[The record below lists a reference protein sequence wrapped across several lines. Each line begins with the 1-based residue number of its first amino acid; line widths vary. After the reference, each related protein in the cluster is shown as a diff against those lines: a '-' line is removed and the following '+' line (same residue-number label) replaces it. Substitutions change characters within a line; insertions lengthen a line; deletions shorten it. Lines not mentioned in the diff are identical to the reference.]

1 MADYKKYMFDNFV
14 VSDEEPRKYIP
25 EAVVE
30 AAEEDDAAPEDEVTE
45 AEFVEEKP
53 AAETKEEEKAA
64 PEVSFSQ
71 EELDKAVRA
80 AEEKSYEQ
88 GYNAAVSERE
98 KAETVLLDS
107 INNRLM
113 TILADV
119 STNNA
124 EQEQSALRFAVALV
138 RKLLP
143 RLEEGV
149 AVKEVE
155 AFICGNF
162 KNFAKEGSLS
172 FRFNPEI
179 IGDIAPKISRLAE
192 KNDFE
197 GKIAIHKDDSLGLSD
212 CKIEW
217 LNGGVE
223 RNTAHALSQVEDL
236 LNN

>member
-14 VSDEEPRKYIP
+14 ISDEEPRKYIP
-25 EAVVE
+25 ETVVE
-30 AAEEDDAAPEDEVTE
+30 PVEAEEAAPAEDEIVEAKTAEAEPVAAAEPEV
-45 AEFVEEKP
+45 K
-53 AAETKEEEKAA
+53 
-64 PEVSFSQ
+64 EVSFSQ

-80 AEEKSYEQ
+80 AEEQSYEK

-98 KAETVLLDS
+98 KAETLLLDS

-124 EQEQSALRFAVALV
+124 EQEQNALRFAVALV

-143 RLEEGV
+143 QLEGEV
-149 AVKEVE
+149 AVREVE
-155 AFICGNF
+155 AFVGDNF

-179 IGDIAPKISRLAE
+179 IGDIAPKLSRLAE

-223 RNTAHALSQVEDL
+223 KSAAHTISQVEDL